1 MSASGSPGATAE
13 AGLEQQRAGPT
24 HRSLLAGKVAIVTG
38 AARGIGRAVALH
50 LAAQGA
56 AVVMTDVDPIEAPK
70 GHLGCGEF
78 LTHRGDITN
87 PDDVGSAVAA
97 ATTELGG
104 IDIVVNVAGILGSA
118 PAHQVTLSEWD
129 RLMGAPLTGTLN
141 LLAAVRGP
149 MGDRGGG
156 AIVTFT
162 SASAL
167 TGAGDMVAYTAGK
180 CAAIGLVRAIAGE
193 LAPLGI
199 RMNAV
204 SPSAATRMLAAA
216 PANSSDAPRD
226 ILPAFAAREPEQVAS
241 FVGYLVSAHASD
253 VSGRVFLATG
263 GYLIE
268 YGPPRVY
275 KQFTV
280 PAPAGVPEVANGLRW
295 VLGRPAL
302 HRIGYGPTRRFEID
316 AINAHIADV

>member
-1 MSASGSPGATAE
+1 MSLFTFPGAAADPAPEREEAE
-13 AGLEQQRAGPT
+13 PGN
-24 HRSLLAGKVAIVTG
+24 RSSLAGNVAIVTG
-38 AARGIGRAVALH
+38 AARGIGRAVALG
-50 LAAQGA
+50 LADQGA
-56 AVVMTDVDPIEAPK
+56 AVVMTDVDPIEMPERHR
-70 GHLGCGEF
+70 GRGEL

-87 PDDVGSAVAA
+87 SDDVRSAVAA
-97 ATTELGG
+97 ATTTFGG
-104 IDIVVNVAGILGSA
+104 IDIVVNVAGILGTA
-118 PAHQVTLSEWD
+118 PAHRVTLSEWD
-129 RLMGAPLTGTLN
+129 RLIGAPLTGTLN

-149 MGDRGGG
+149 MGERGGG

-167 TGAGDMVAYTAGK
+167 TGAGDMIGYTGGK
-180 CAAIGLVRAIAGE
+180 CAAIGLVRALAGE
-193 LAPLGI
+193 LAQLGI
-199 RMNAV
+199 RINAV

-216 PANSSDAPRD
+216 PANSSEAPDA

-241 FVGYLVSAHASD
+241 FIGYLVSAQASD
-253 VSGRVFLATG
+253 VTGRVFLATG

-280 PAPAGVPEVANGLRW
+280 PEPAGVREVANGLRW

-302 HRIGYGPTRRFEID
+302 DRIGYGPTRRFEID
-316 AINAHIADV
+316 AVNAHLADV